1 MLWKSK
7 ISYIALGTIVM
18 TACCKDEPDS
28 PQPSGVFSDEEYAVY
43 MAYVYDSIPSASEK
57 KILCSG
63 VWTNSDYSGGTPSVR
78 KLSPGRDEGV
88 EVFDIC
94 VTEDKKTVY
103 VAGCI
108 DYAAVYWEND
118 KEVILPEGRGAL
130 GITVDSKGVVYTCG
144 FQKDGYDE
152 IAKLWRGTTP
162 IILKNGARAKKL
174 SICNGKCYVAGYGIN
189 PEREDAE
196 EARIWIDEQS
206 YSRLPQDNEDDKNG
220 FFPALANDI
229 ASDGENWWC
238 VGQEKNGAANALP
251 KVWINRSNNNLKRD
265 GSGSSLNC
273 IKYENG
279 TYYIGGND
287 GFHAMYWT
295 ACQKSKKEN
304 RISDYK
310 EYNLSSG
317 ATHATVEDI
326 DVLNGIVV
334 CCGYEM
340 STTGSYI
347 PKLWINGSE
356 YNLGQQ
362 LNNYSKVRPRA
373 VTIVKRK

>member
-18 TACCKDEPDS
+18 TACCKEDPET

-43 MAYVYDSIPSASEK
+43 MTYVYDSIPSASEK
-57 KILCSG
+57 SILCSG
-63 VWTNSDYSGGTPSVR
+63 VWTNPEYSGGTSSVR

-94 VTEDKKTVY
+94 VTGDKTVY
-103 VAGCI
+103 VAGSI

-118 KEVILPEGRGAL
+118 KEVILPEGRGAT

-162 IILKNGARAKKL
+162 VILKNGSRAQKL
-174 SICNGKCYVAGYGIN
+174 TICNGKCYVAGYGTN
-189 PEREDAE
+189 PEREFAE

-206 YSRLPQDNEDDKNG
+206 YSRLPQDNENDEAG
-220 FFPALANDI
+220 FHPAIANDI

-238 VGQEKNGAANALP
+238 VGQEKNQATTSLP
-251 KVWINRSNNNLKRD
+251 KVWINRSNNNLKRE
-265 GSGSSLNC
+265 GSGTSLTC
-273 IKYENG
+273 IEHENG
-279 TYYIGGND
+279 TFYIGGND
-287 GFHAMYWT
+287 GFRAMYWT

-304 RISDYK
+304 RISEYK
-310 EYNLSSG
+310 EYTLSSG
-317 ATHATVEDI
+317 STQAIVEDI

-334 CCGYEM
+334 CCGYER
-340 STTGSYI
+340 STTGSNI

-362 LNNYSKVRPRA
+362 LNSYSKVRPRA
-373 VTIVKRK
+373 VKIVKRK

>member
-43 MAYVYDSIPSASEK
+43 MAYVYDSIPSASGK
-57 KILCSG
+57 SILCSG
-63 VWTNSDYSGGTPSVR
+63 VWTNSEYSGGTPSVR
-78 KLSPGRDEGV
+78 KLSSGRDEGV

-94 VTEDKKTVY
+94 VTGDKTVY

-108 DYAAVYWEND
+108 DYAAIYWEND
-118 KEVILPEGRGAL
+118 KEVILPEGRGAT
-130 GITVDSKGVVYTCG
+130 GISVDSKGVVYTCG

-162 IILKNGARAKKL
+162 IILKNGARANKL
-174 SICNGKCYVAGYGIN
+174 SFCNDKCYVAGYGIN
-189 PEREDAE
+189 PERVNAE
-196 EARIWIDEQS
+196 EARIWIDGQS
-206 YSRLPQDNEDDKNG
+206 YSRLPQDNENDEGG
-220 FFPALANDI
+220 FHPAIANDI

-238 VGQEKNGAANALP
+238 VGKEKNQAATYLP

-265 GSGSSLNC
+265 GSGSSLTC
-273 IKYENG
+273 IKHENG
-279 TYYIGGND
+279 TFYIGGND
-287 GFHAMYWT
+287 GFRAMYWT
-295 ACQKSKKEN
+295 ACQKSRKEN
-304 RISDYK
+304 RISEYK
-310 EYNLSSG
+310 EYTLSSG
-317 ATHATVEDI
+317 ATQAIVDDI

-334 CCGYEM
+334 CCGYEV